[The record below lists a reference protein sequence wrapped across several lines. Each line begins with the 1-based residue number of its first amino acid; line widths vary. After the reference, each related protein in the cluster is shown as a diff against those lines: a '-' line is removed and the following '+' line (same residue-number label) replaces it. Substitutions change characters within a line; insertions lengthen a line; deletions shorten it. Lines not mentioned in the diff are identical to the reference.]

1 MAEFFS
7 YKGRPLVRS
16 GNIIYYGDMHDPYVV
31 MLEIKSTEDVKDI
44 KVAKSV
50 SLSMMSTDL
59 TLPPEKLVPKKA
71 SREGLYQALDLAAT
85 WLDRGNK

>member
-16 GNIIYYGDMHDPYVV
+16 GDTIYYGSMKDPYVV
-31 MLEIKSTEDVKDI
+31 MLEIKSTEEVKGL
-44 KVAKSV
+44 KVAKNIA
-50 SLSMMSTDL
+50 LSMMSTDL

-71 SREGLYQALDLAAT
+71 SREGLYAALDLANA
-85 WLDRGNK
+85 WLDRA